1 MTDRGIGKWILPQP
15 DIKKKKYIDI
25 PKLGR
30 TVPFGYKLS
39 EEEDGWLTPIPSEL
53 EALEKAKKYLKQYSL
68 TKVAAWLSTAT
79 GRYIGPSS
87 LEARIKNEQSQ
98 KRRSTTYRILANRYK
113 EALEKAEKYER
124 RLGCTEDSYFAT
136 EHYREIRDSFY
147 KTEK

>member
-30 TVPFGYKLS
+30 TIPFGYKIS

-87 LEARIKNEQSQ
+87 LEVRIKNEQSQ
-98 KRRSTTYRILANRYK
+98 KRRSTTYRLLANRYK

-124 RLGCTEDSYFAT
+124 RVGCTEDSYFTT
-136 EHYREIRDSFY
+136 EHYREIRDTFY
-147 KTEK
+147 KIEK

>member
-30 TVPFGYKLS
+30 TIPFGYEAS
-39 EEEDGWLTPIPSEL
+39 DQEGWLSPIPVQL
-53 EALEKAKKYLKQYSL
+53 EALEKAKKYLRQYSL
-68 TKVAAWLSTAT
+68 TKVAAWLSTTT
-79 GRYIGPSS
+79 GRYIDPSS
-87 LEARIKNEQSQ
+87 LEFRIKNEQSH
-98 KRRSTTYRILANRYK
+98 KRRSSTYRLLAKRYK

-124 RLGCTEDSYFAT
+124 RVGCTEDSYFAT

-147 KTEK
+147 KIEK